1 MKVPKIVLILLVLI
15 IICGGFY
22 IFHLKNSL
30 KNSSE
35 KTTSVVEV
43 MRGNIVNS
51 IEQTGMAELANEQK
65 LRFPQSG
72 KVAEIFVKTGDN
84 VKE

>member
-1 MKVPKIVLILLVLI
+1 MKIPKFVLILLAIMI
-15 IICGGFY
+15 IGGGFY
-22 IFHLKNSL
+22 IFNLKNSL
-30 KNSSE
+30 ENSSE

-43 MRGNIVNS
+43 TRGNIVNS
-51 IEQTGMAELANEQK
+51 IEQRGTAELANEQK

-84 VKE
+84 VKK